1 MDYDKIILELLSRI
15 QKLEA
20 DVAEMKEK
28 GIPESEKQPKEVKSS
43 KKYQKLSDFL
53 KNSGQES
60 VTLTFDEIRKILGF
74 LPESAKYR
82 ACWANTET
90 HSISR
95 AWMSVGYL
103 ASDVDMENEKVTLIK
118 AEE

>member
-20 DVAEMKEK
+20 DVAELKEN
-28 GIPESEKQPKEVKSS
+28 GVSESDEQPKEVKSS

-60 VTLTFDEIRKILGF
+60 VTLSFDEIRKILGF

-103 ASDVDMENEKVTLIK
+103 ASDVDMENEKVTFVK
-118 AEE
+118 TEE